1 MSDTSAIERLK
12 ASRKFGKALVKEKR
26 KQTKIAN
33 GRDAVD
39 WRGQHGAVIVED
51 APAVTEE
58 DRPAKVQR
66 LQPPLERLWV
76 RGTVDDA
83 QYLAGKRLHD
93 AYALGV
99 CGARN
104 PEARSSGEASLSFGL
119 AGAQLVALEEYRG
132 AKLAAGKRL
141 WCWLD
146 WIVCQDL
153 PIADVAA
160 KLKRNPTE
168 CTALLKV
175 ALDIVSDHYSDTDN
189 RTKREV
195 KGHRPK

>member
-1 MSDTSAIERLK
+1 MTDMTAIERLK
-12 ASRKFGKALVKEKR
+12 ASQKFGRALVKEKR
-26 KQTKIAN
+26 KQTRLAN

-39 WRGQHGAVIVED
+39 WRGQHGAVIDDEVGEGDD
-51 APAVTEE
+51 APV
-58 DRPAKVQR
+58 PVKR
-66 LQPPLERLWV
+66 LQPPLERLWA
-76 RGTVDDA
+76 RGNIDDA
-83 QYLAGKRLHD
+83 MYAAGKRLHD

-119 AGAQLVALEEYRG
+119 AGAQLVAIEEYRG

-146 WIVCQDL
+146 WIVCQDI
-153 PIADVAA
+153 PIADIAA

-175 ALDIVSDHYSDTDN
+175 ALEIVSDHYQEMDN
-189 RTKREV
+189 RTKKEV
-195 KGHRPK
+195 KRS

>member
-1 MSDTSAIERLK
+1 MTDMTAIERLK
-12 ASRKFGKALVKEKR
+12 ASRKLGKALVKEKR

-39 WRGQHGAVIVED
+39 WRGQHGAVIDDEVGEGDD
-51 APAVTEE
+51 APV
-58 DRPAKVQR
+58 PVKR
-66 LQPPLERLWV
+66 LQPPLERLWT
-76 RGTVDDA
+76 RGHVDDA
-83 QYLAGKRLHD
+83 MYAAGKRLHD

-119 AGAQLVALEEYRG
+119 AGAQLVAIEEYRG

-141 WCWLD
+141 WHWLD
-146 WIVCQDL
+146 WIVCQDI
-153 PIADVAA
+153 PIADIAA

-175 ALDIVSDHYSDTDN
+175 ALEILSDHFSEIDN

-195 KGHRPK
+195 KRP

>member
-1 MSDTSAIERLK
+1 MTDMTAIERLK
-12 ASRKFGKALVKEKR
+12 ASQKFGKALVKEKR

-39 WRGQHGAVIVED
+39 WRGQHGAVIDDEVGEGD
-51 APAVTEE
+51 DTPV
-58 DRPAKVQR
+58 PVKR
-66 LQPPLERLWV
+66 LQPPLERLWA
-76 RGTVDDA
+76 RGHVDDTMYA
-83 QYLAGKRLHD
+83 AGKRLHD

-119 AGAQLVALEEYRG
+119 AGAQLVAIEEYRG

-141 WCWLD
+141 WHWLD
-146 WIVCQDL
+146 WIVCQDI
-153 PIADVAA
+153 PIADIAA

-175 ALDIVSDHYSDTDN
+175 ALEIVSDHYHDMDN
-189 RTKREV
+189 RTKKEAR
-195 KGHRPK
+195 RP